1 MLILLTGGARSGKS
15 ALAVQLAARAG
26 DVVTFVATARAA
38 DANMEARI
46 AAHRAGRPAAWRTVE
61 APVDLAA
68 AIPSAGT
75 VVVDC
80 LAVWTANAMDEPLD
94 VEREAAGAARLAA
107 ARDGI
112 TIVVTNEVGMGV
124 HPATE
129 LGRAYRDVLGRVNAI
144 WSRASDR
151 AFLVVAG
158 RALALP
164 TTDRLLALVDG

>member
-15 ALAVQLAARAG
+15 ALAVRLAERAG
-26 DVVTFVATARAA
+26 DAVTFVATARPSDA
-38 DANMEARI
+38 DMKARI
-46 AAHRAGRPAAWRTVE
+46 AAHRADRPVAWRTVE
-61 APVDLAA
+61 APVNVAA

-94 VEREAAGAARLAA
+94 VEREAAGTARLAG
-107 ARDGI
+107 ARDGL

-129 LGRAYRDVLGRVNAI
+129 LGRAYRDLLGRVNAV
-144 WSRASDR
+144 WSRASDH

-164 TTDRLLALVDG
+164 PTDGLLALVDD